1 MSSPLVIL
9 GMSGGVDSSVA
20 AHVLLE
26 QGYRVEGLFM
36 TNWEEDEEG
45 YCTAAQDYQ
54 DARKVAEKL
63 GIPLHQANFAA
74 QYRDRV
80 FRYFLDEYRAG
91 RTPNPDVL
99 CNREIKFGVCFDYAM
114 RLGADFIATGH
125 YARVEHSNYSAAISR
140 TASPSPGCG
149 RRGSEGPDEGG
160 AAAPPRIRLLKGLDN
175 NKDQSYFLAAVSQA
189 ALAKT
194 LFPIGDLPKSEV
206 RRIAKSLALPV
217 HDKKDSTGICFIG
230 ERPFEEFLAK
240 YIPAQPGVIE
250 TVDGEVIG
258 KHRGLMFYT
267 LGQRQGLGIGGTR
280 NHGEEPWYAVGKD
293 LARNV
298 LLVGQ
303 GQNHRALFSDALTAT
318 NMHWIGT
325 PPSTSMR
332 CTAKVRY
339 RQSDQP
345 CTVSWLP
352 GGSIEVM
359 FDEPQRAV
367 TPGQFVVLYD
377 GDECLGSAIID
388 TVKQSIVTPLAHV
401 I

>member
-20 AHVLLE
+20 AHVLIE
-26 QGYRVEGLFM
+26 QGFRVEGLFM

-45 YCTAAQDYQ
+45 YCTAAEDYQ

-63 GIPLHQANFAA
+63 GIPLHQVNFAK

-80 FRYFLDEYRAG
+80 FQYFLDEYRAG

-125 YARVEHSNYSAAISR
+125 YARVEH
-140 TASPSPGCG
+140 
-149 RRGSEGPDEGG
+149 
-160 AAAPPRIRLLKGLDN
+160 APRVRLLKGLDN

-230 ERPFEEFLAK
+230 ERPFEEFLSK

-250 TVDGEVIG
+250 TVEGEVIG

-280 NHGEEPWYAVGKD
+280 NHGEEPWYVVGKQLD
-293 LARNV
+293 RNV

-303 GQNHRALFSDALTAT
+303 GSNHRALFSDSLTAT
-318 NMHWIGT
+318 GVHWIGT
-325 PPSTSMR
+325 PPGTPLR

-339 RQSDQP
+339 RQSDQQ
-345 CTVSWLP
+345 CTVSLP
-352 GGSIEVM
+352 TEGQVDVV
-359 FDEPQRAV
+359 FDQPQRAV
-367 TPGQFVVLYD
+367 TPGQFVVFYL
-377 GDECLGSAIID
+377 GDECLGSATID
-388 TVKQSIVTPLAHV
+388 TVTQHNPQLAAAV
-401 I
+401 